1 MNRVVSKA
9 MLNTAW
15 LAAIWLTANVSAQ
28 MSNAIAEGDG
38 AVIATLH
45 AEGAQVYE
53 CKLDPSKSQSGAG
66 TLTWQFREP
75 IAALFVDGKSIGRHY
90 AGPNW
95 DHIDASGVKGKVI
108 ATMPGAKPGDIPWL
122 KLDVIDHR
130 GNGILSGAVTILRVN
145 TRGGVA
151 NGSCE
156 SAGSYLSVP
165 YSADYVFRGKS

>member
-53 CKLDPSKSQSGAG
+53 CKLDADKSQSGARS
-66 TLTWQFREP
+66 LTWQFREP

-95 DHIDASGVKGKVI
+95 DHIDASSVKGKWSPACPVQ
-108 ATMPGAKPGDIPWL
+108 
-122 KLDVIDHR
+122 
-130 GNGILSGAVTILRVN
+130 N
-145 TRGGVA
+145 
-151 NGSCE
+151 
-156 SAGSYLSVP
+156 
-165 YSADYVFRGKS
+165 

>member
-1 MNRVVSKA
+1 MNRFLKA
-9 MLNTAW
+9 MLSTAW
-15 LAAIWLTANVSAQ
+15 LPAIWLTANVSAQ
-28 MSNAIAEGDG
+28 MSNTIAGGDG

-95 DHIDASGVKGKVI
+95 DHIDA
-108 ATMPGAKPGDIPWL
+108 
-122 KLDVIDHR
+122 
-130 GNGILSGAVTILRVN
+130 
-145 TRGGVA
+145 RGG
-151 NGSCE
+151 
-156 SAGSYLSVP
+156 
-165 YSADYVFRGKS
+165 